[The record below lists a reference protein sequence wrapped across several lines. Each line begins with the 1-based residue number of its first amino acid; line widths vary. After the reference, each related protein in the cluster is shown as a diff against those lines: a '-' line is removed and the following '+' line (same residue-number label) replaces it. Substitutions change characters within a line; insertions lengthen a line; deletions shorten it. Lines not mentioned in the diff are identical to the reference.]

1 MKKTGKA
8 LQLIQ
13 SDVIL
18 GAGVSEKDGQGST
31 VDPE

>member
-1 MKKTGKA
+1 MGKA

-13 SDVIL
+13 SDVVL
-18 GAGVSEKDGQGST
+18 GPGVSKKDGQGST